1 MGNIFLGFILG
12 LLAGIYGTLNWD
24 KLVDLIDGLRGRL
37 PESQTVTESWL
48 PKTGAFFRRWGIVI
62 LIVVVLVSAV
72 LGNTVF
78 APREKPDL
86 VVGYTYQFYDA
97 CGQPNLYAFTLQDAQ
112 KNAVVV
118 GAGVV
123 VEGKSCQLTISNLS
137 ERYNIIIP

>member
-1 MGNIFLGFILG
+1 MGNSFLGFILG

-97 CGQPNLYAFTLQDAQ
+97 CG
-112 KNAVVV
+112 
-118 GAGVV
+118 
-123 VEGKSCQLTISNLS
+123 
-137 ERYNIIIP
+137 